1 MTLYILSFISW
12 TSLISQFFLVILY
25 TLVVMF
31 YKFNKSS
38 QQGESEELNPFNTI
52 ESVEYFSDELINT
65 QPKKDSDFENFD
77 DYSAF
82 SNGKNIEVNDS
93 KLVDESFENE
103 PEYSDQNPKIIE
115 EIDPTEII
123 ENSDEGYVHTNTTPT
138 ATVEEEDFEQTTF
151 SLQQEQENSIT
162 MVDEED
168 IKRVFQSND
177 WAVRHQKTNH

>member
-1 MTLYILSFISW
+1 MILHILSFISW
-12 TSLISQFFLVILY
+12 TSLIGQFFLVILY

-38 QQGESEELNPFNTI
+38 QQGESEELNSFNTI

-93 KLVDESFENE
+93 KLVDERSESELEFSE
-103 PEYSDQNPKIIE
+103 QNSKIIE
-115 EIDPTEII
+115 EIDSREII
-123 ENSDEGYVHTNTTPT
+123 EILDEDYVHTNATPT
-138 ATVEEEDFEQTTF
+138 ATVEEEDFEQKTF
-151 SLQQEQENSIT
+151 GLQQEQENSIT

-177 WAVRHQKTNH
+177 WTVRHQKTNH

>member
-12 TSLISQFFLVILY
+12 TSLISQFLLVILY
-25 TLVVMF
+25 TLAVMF

-38 QQGESEELNPFNTI
+38 HQGESEELNPFNTI

-93 KLVDESFENE
+93 KLVDERSESELEFSE
-103 PEYSDQNPKIIE
+103 QNSKIIE
-115 EIDPTEII
+115 EIDSREII
-123 ENSDEGYVHTNTTPT
+123 EILDEDYAHTNATPT
-138 ATVEEEDFEQTTF
+138 ATVEEEDFEQKTF
-151 SLQQEQENSIT
+151 GLQQEQENSIT

-177 WAVRHQKTNH
+177 WTVRHQKTNH

>member
-1 MTLYILSFISW
+1 MITAILSFISW
-12 TSLISQFFLVILY
+12 TSLISQFLLVILY
-25 TLVVMF
+25 TLAVIF

-38 QQGESEELNPFNTI
+38 HQGESEELNPFNTI

-82 SNGKNIEVNDS
+82 SNEKNIEINDS
-93 KLVDESFENE
+93 KLVDERSENE
-103 PEYSDQNPKIIE
+103 LEFSEQNPKIIE
-115 EIDPTEII
+115 EIDPTKII
-123 ENSDEGYVHTNTTPT
+123 ENSDEGYVHTNATPT
-138 ATVEEEDFEQTTF
+138 ATLEEEDFEQTNF

-177 WAVRHQKTNH
+177 WTVRHQKTNH

>member
-1 MTLYILSFISW
+1 MTSYILSFISW
-12 TSLISQFFLVILY
+12 TSVISQFFLVILY
-25 TLVVMF
+25 TLAVMF

-38 QQGESEELNPFNTI
+38 QHGESEELNPFNTI
-52 ESVEYFSDELINT
+52 ESVEYFSEEVTDIPQN
-65 QPKKDSDFENFD
+65 KDSDFENFD

-82 SNGKNIEVNDS
+82 SNEKNVEVNDS
-93 KLVDESFENE
+93 KLVDESSENE
-103 PEYSDQNPKIIE
+103 LEYSEQNLEIIA
-115 EIDPTEII
+115 EIDPIEII
-123 ENSDEGYVHTNTTPT
+123 EDSDEGYVHTNATPT

-177 WAVRHQKTNH
+177 WTVRHQKTNH

>member
-1 MTLYILSFISW
+1 MTSYILSFISW

-25 TLVVMF
+25 TLAVMF

-38 QQGESEELNPFNTI
+38 QRGESEELNPFNTI

-93 KLVDESFENE
+93 KLVDERSENE
-103 PEYSDQNPKIIE
+103 LEFSEQNPKIIE
-115 EIDPTEII
+115 EVNATEII
-123 ENSDEGYVHTNTTPT
+123 KNSDEDYVHTNATPT
-138 ATVEEEDFEQTTF
+138 ATVEEEDFEQKTF

-177 WAVRHQKTNH
+177 WTVRHQKTNP